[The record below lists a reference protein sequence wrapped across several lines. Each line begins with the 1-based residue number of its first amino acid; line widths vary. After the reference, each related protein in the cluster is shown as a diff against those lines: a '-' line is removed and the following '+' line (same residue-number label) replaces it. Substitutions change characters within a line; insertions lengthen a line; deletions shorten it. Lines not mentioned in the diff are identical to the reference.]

1 MFSLN
6 ILELPY
12 RSVGHVILTAIGA
25 ILVISFVLG
34 RYDQRRRGRMAK
46 ITQLPQSALLT
57 VLALIVWWT
66 VDQRAFSM
74 PLTLFTL
81 LGISCGFLGDLFMAN
96 VFRQRQHILF
106 GMIAFGIGHIFYML
120 GFREIA
126 VWLNITHFG
135 VYFPALLATWLVA
148 VILWA
153 ILVRKPQGNSLQ
165 YAALGYGLFLATMGG
180 YAVGI
185 TLQRT
190 EFLPLAVGGVLFLLS
205 DTLIAAELFADR
217 GFPYIGDVIWTTYI
231 VAQVLI
237 VLSTPFALSLAV

>member
-6 ILELPY
+6 LLEPPY
-12 RSVGHVILTAIGA
+12 RSAGHLILTLIGTL
-25 ILVISFVLG
+25 LVISFILG

-46 ITQLPQSALLT
+46 ITQLPQSALLM
-57 VLALIVWWT
+57 VLALLVWWT
-66 VDQRAFSM
+66 TNRHAFSM

-81 LGISCGFLGDLFMAN
+81 LGISCGLLGDLFMAN
-96 VFRQRQHILF
+96 VFRQRQHLLL

-126 VWLNITHFG
+126 VSLNITQFR
-135 VYFPALLATWLVA
+135 VYFPALLAAWLAAA
-148 VILWA
+148 VLWA
-153 ILVRKPQGNSLQ
+153 LLVRNPEANGLQ

-185 TLQRT
+185 ALQRT
-190 EFLPLAVGGVLFLLS
+190 EFVPLALGSMLFLLS
-205 DTLIAAELFADR
+205 DTLIAAELFAER

-231 VAQVLI
+231 AAQVLI
-237 VLSTPFALSLAV
+237 VLSTPFALSLVA